1 MKRFPFPLLL
11 LLMAAPFAG
20 LFAIFG
26 LAPLPAESN
35 RSSDEDHLI
44 SGENGMSRAFPV
56 GTIVPQPSTPETFS
70 ETPTPLIFRVV
81 NRGEKSVFLQGVRQG
96 EEKIQ
101 LYFYHRE
108 AGTGWK
114 PFFDTLPCDLPTCR
128 NLHVPKQSCGQGV
141 PFAVS
146 LGPTGTS
153 GSVKELKWD
162 GLLYQRIEATQ
173 EDRQRRYCYKGWV
186 PKSGR
191 IRIEIEFSETAQIG
205 KDRNETIGGRDH
217 SVLEFDL
224 PPMKEA
230 YDILVGH

>member
-1 MKRFPFPLLL
+1 MLNARSFFEPMRSALFPLLL
-11 LLMAAPFAG
+11 LSVLT
-20 LFAIFG
+20 G
-26 LAPLPAESN
+26 LAPLPVESN
-35 RSSDEDHLI
+35 LSSEKREPI
-44 SGENGMSRAFPV
+44 SGDPLPAATV
-56 GTIVPQPSTPETFS
+56 VPQPSTPESFS
-70 ETPTPLIFRVV
+70 ESPTPLIFRVV
-81 NRGEKSVFLQGVRQG
+81 NRGEKSVFLQGLRQG
-96 EEKIQ
+96 EEKVQ

-108 AGTGWK
+108 KGTGWK
-114 PFFDTLPCDLPTCR
+114 PFFDSLPCDLPTCR
-128 NLHVPKQSCGQGV
+128 NLNIPRQSCGQGV
-141 PFAVS
+141 PFAIS
-146 LGPTGTS
+146 LAPAGTS

-186 PKSGR
+186 PKGGR

-224 PPMKEA
+224 PPTQEV